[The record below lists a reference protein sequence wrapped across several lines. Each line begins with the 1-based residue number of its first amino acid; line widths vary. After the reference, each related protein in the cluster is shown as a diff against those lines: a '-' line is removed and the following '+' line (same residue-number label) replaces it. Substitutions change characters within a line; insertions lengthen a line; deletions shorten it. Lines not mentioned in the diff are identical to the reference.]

1 MAPGRFLRSGVSFC
15 KEGSFMSEFR
25 HILQRGSLAA
35 ILTCSPLAA
44 LAADAGTGRY
54 SSVDT
59 IWILLGAALV
69 FFMQPGFAMLETGL
83 TRAKNAGNIVMKN
96 FMDFALGTVFFWFLG
111 FGLMFGTDFHGIIGI
126 PDPFVQNFHVADDAG
141 FPDMAFLIFQTVFC
155 ATSATIVSGAMA
167 ERTKFSVYC
176 IYSVL
181 ISLLIY
187 PISGHWIWGGG
198 WLQEL
203 GFHDFAGSTCVHMVG
218 GVCALVGAWIL
229 GPRIGKYNKDGSVN
243 AIPGHSLPLACLGMF
258 ILWFGWFGFNG
269 CSTVSMTGDETLV
282 SASMIF
288 VTTNMAA
295 AAGACT
301 AMIVTW
307 IHYGKP
313 DVSMTLN
320 GGLAGLVAITAGC
333 DAVSVTGAFII
344 GVISGAVI
352 IFLIEF
358 IDQKLKI
365 DDPVGAV
372 AAHGGCGALGTI
384 LTGLFSVKDG
394 LLYTGETHF
403 FLIQVLGVCVVA
415 LYVFVAINI
424 VFRILNATMG
434 LRVTAEEE
442 INGLDFE
449 EHGIASAYAG
459 FMITPDTVTQAI
471 DAGKAPAD
479 AVEVPLDKPESAPSA
494 VTVMSMPAD
503 GHHLYN
509 VTIIT
514 DEKRFEP
521 LKAAME
527 AIGITGMTITRA
539 LGFGIEKGRPEM
551 YRGAKVSAK
560 LLPKVRVEMV
570 VSKISPRKIIDV
582 AKKVLYTGKYGDG
595 KVFVSTIDNAVKIR
609 TGEEGYE
616 ALQDYPINK

>member
-1 MAPGRFLRSGVSFC
+1 
-15 KEGSFMSEFR
+15 
-25 HILQRGSLAA
+25 
-35 ILTCSPLAA
+35 
-44 LAADAGTGRY
+44 
-54 SSVDT
+54 
-59 IWILLGAALV
+59 
-69 FFMQPGFAMLETGL
+69 
-83 TRAKNAGNIVMKN
+83 
-96 FMDFALGTVFFWFLG
+96 
-111 FGLMFGTDFHGIIGI
+111 
-126 PDPFVQNFHVADDAG
+126 
-141 FPDMAFLIFQTVFC
+141 
-155 ATSATIVSGAMA
+155 
-167 ERTKFSVYC
+167 
-176 IYSVL
+176 
-181 ISLLIY
+181 
-187 PISGHWIWGGG
+187 
-198 WLQEL
+198 
-203 GFHDFAGSTCVHMVG
+203 
-218 GVCALVGAWIL
+218 
-229 GPRIGKYNKDGSVN
+229 
-243 AIPGHSLPLACLGMF
+243 
-258 ILWFGWFGFNG
+258 
-269 CSTVSMTGDETLV
+269 MTGDETLV

-344 GVISGAVI
+344 GVVSGAVI

-521 LKAAME
+521 LKAASLAE
-527 AIGITGMTITRA
+527 CRSQGNG
-539 LGFGIEKGRPEM
+539 
-551 YRGAKVSAK
+551 
-560 LLPKVRVEMV
+560 
-570 VSKISPRKIIDV
+570 
-582 AKKVLYTGKYGDG
+582 
-595 KVFVSTIDNAVKIR
+595 NA
-609 TGEEGYE
+609 
-616 ALQDYPINK
+616 

>member
-1 MAPGRFLRSGVSFC
+1 MGNFRRILR
-15 KEGSFMSEFR
+15 
-25 HILQRGSLAA
+25 RGSLVAV
-35 ILTCSPLAA
+35 LTCSPLAA
-44 LAADAGTGRY
+44 LAAEAEPGRY

-69 FFMQPGFAMLETGL
+69 FFLQPGFAMLETSL

-141 FPDMAFLIFQTVFC
+141 FSDMAFLIFQTVFC
-155 ATSATIVSGAMA
+155 ATSAT
-167 ERTKFSVYC
+167 
-176 IYSVL
+176 
-181 ISLLIY
+181 
-187 PISGHWIWGGG
+187 
-198 WLQEL
+198 
-203 GFHDFAGSTCVHMVG
+203 
-218 GVCALVGAWIL
+218 
-229 GPRIGKYNKDGSVN
+229 
-243 AIPGHSLPLACLGMF
+243 LGMF

-595 KVFVSTIDNAVKIR
+595 KVFVDH
-609 TGEEGYE
+609 
-616 ALQDYPINK
+616 

>member
-1 MAPGRFLRSGVSFC
+1 
-15 KEGSFMSEFR
+15 
-25 HILQRGSLAA
+25 
-35 ILTCSPLAA
+35 
-44 LAADAGTGRY
+44 
-54 SSVDT
+54 
-59 IWILLGAALV
+59 
-69 FFMQPGFAMLETGL
+69 
-83 TRAKNAGNIVMKN
+83 
-96 FMDFALGTVFFWFLG
+96 
-111 FGLMFGTDFHGIIGI
+111 
-126 PDPFVQNFHVADDAG
+126 
-141 FPDMAFLIFQTVFC
+141 
-155 ATSATIVSGAMA
+155 
-167 ERTKFSVYC
+167 
-176 IYSVL
+176 
-181 ISLLIY
+181 
-187 PISGHWIWGGG
+187 
-198 WLQEL
+198 
-203 GFHDFAGSTCVHMVG
+203 
-218 GVCALVGAWIL
+218 
-229 GPRIGKYNKDGSVN
+229 
-243 AIPGHSLPLACLGMF
+243 
-258 ILWFGWFGFNG
+258 
-269 CSTVSMTGDETLV
+269 
-282 SASMIF
+282 
-288 VTTNMAA
+288 
-295 AAGACT
+295 
-301 AMIVTW
+301 
-307 IHYGKP
+307 
-313 DVSMTLN
+313 
-320 GGLAGLVAITAGC
+320 
-333 DAVSVTGAFII
+333 
-344 GVISGAVI
+344 
-352 IFLIEF
+352 
-358 IDQKLKI
+358 
-365 DDPVGAV
+365 
-372 AAHGGCGALGTI
+372 
-384 LTGLFSVKDG
+384 
-394 LLYTGETHF
+394 
-403 FLIQVLGVCVVA
+403 
-415 LYVFVAINI
+415 
-424 VFRILNATMG
+424 MG

-503 GHHLYN
+503 GRHLYN